1 MMSARHDSTA
11 DIFRPVV
18 HDLVRAVES
27 GGAGDGRLLLVTGP
41 RGSGRSGVLRAVL
54 MSLPGWRSAHAAALP
69 WHGNDSGGLARH
81 LAARLG
87 TDGGLDD
94 AVDVPGAM
102 TVLAVDD
109 AQWAD
114 TETVQELVSLARRS
128 TRGRVAVILS
138 LPEGA
143 GGDNADLLREVADN
157 VSLLPPLDLRDV
169 RAFALAISGTRLGPG
184 AVAQLQDLTGGRPGL
199 IREVLDS
206 VPGDHWRASSPAIPV
221 PESWRAAMEDRLDA
235 ATGHG
240 RSVLPVLQAVALFP
254 EGAPTDLVRTLT
266 ADDGTGIDHAVSLGF
281 CLVNPSPGHPVLR
294 LVSPSDRAVLTSMT
308 PPGRSA
314 AMHRVAAEYFA
325 EMDDTDAS
333 LRHRALALTTPD
345 GDLADTVA
353 ARGHELGATGY
364 WRRAASFLTLASE
377 VAPESSDAERYRL
390 DAAEAMLGAS
400 DIPAARLHTR
410 ALSPVGPGGTAAV
423 QRHSV
428 LGYLALHEG
437 RRAEATNHIDAAS
450 AQLEADGPDGE
461 DIVPR
466 ELASRVAS
474 RQALLNLAEWR
485 PEKVVTW
492 MDRADRWATVGAA
505 ARTESQAIALIAHG
519 AITGRMPDEPVDD
532 GSSGLHVQRRH
543 MAMGWLSLVFDD
555 PVTAR
560 QRLQRR
566 TQVDGSERISL
577 WQDAWLARSQFVMG
591 EWEDAMTTVER
602 GLARAERFGISFLE
616 PLLLWTGAQIS
627 LFRGSP
633 GLARNYMNRFAVGT
647 DSFVVEQIPAAM
659 CRLLFSSLDNDI
671 ASAIHAGEKLT
682 SLQRTTDIS
691 QPGFWPWEDVWA
703 QTLLRA
709 GRFAEAED
717 VTTRAEERAAASGL
731 LSLQAKLGVPR
742 GNLLIQRGDVEA
754 GLRVLDDA
762 AEAISTLPMP
772 SYQSRILF
780 EYGQLLRRL
789 GRRRRADEQFARAAE
804 VYAAMGATTFVERCN
819 RERRA
824 GGLGPRTVD
833 AAGMTPQEKEIAAAV
848 ADGAT
853 NREVARDLFLSPKTV
868 EYHLTRVYR
877 KLGIRSRSDLAR
889 ALDDL
894 P

>member
-1 MMSARHDSTA
+1 MAAHLDSTA
-11 DIFRPVV
+11 DILRPTI
-18 HDLVRAVES
+18 HELVRAVES
-27 GGAGDGRLLLVTGP
+27 AAPGDGRVLVVTGP
-41 RGSGRSGVLRAVL
+41 HGSGRSGVLRGTLAA
-54 MSLPGWRSAHAAALP
+54 LPGWRSARVTALP
-69 WHGNDSGGLARH
+69 WHGHDSGTLARL

-87 TDGGLDD
+87 TDGTLAGT
-94 AVDVPGAM
+94 ADVPGAM

-114 TETVQELVSLARRS
+114 TGTVQELVSLARHS
-128 TRGRVAVILS
+128 TRGRVAVVLS
-138 LPEGA
+138 LPDGA
-143 GGDNADLLREVADN
+143 GSGTAGLLREMADS
-157 VSLLPPLDLRDV
+157 VTVLPPLDLRDV
-169 RAFALAISGTRLGPG
+169 RAFALAVSGTRLGPG
-184 AVAQLQDLTGGRPGL
+184 AAAQLQDLTGGRPGL
-199 IREVLDS
+199 IREVLDA
-206 VPGDHWRASSPAIPV
+206 VPGDHWRQSSPSIPV
-221 PESWRAAMEDRLDA
+221 PESWRDAMAERLDA
-235 ATGHG
+235 VADHG
-240 RSVLPVLQAVALFP
+240 RSLLPVLQAVALFP
-254 EGAPTDLVRTLT
+254 EGATTDLVRTLT
-266 ADDGTGIDHAVSLGF
+266 ADDGTGMDHAVSLGF
-281 CLVNPSPGHPVLR
+281 CLLHPSPGHPVLR

-308 PPGRSA
+308 PPGRNA
-314 AMHRVAAEYFA
+314 AMHRVAAEHFA
-325 EMDDTDAS
+325 GLGDTDAS

-345 GDLADTVA
+345 GELAATIAD
-353 ARGHELGATGY
+353 RGHRLGATGY
-364 WRRAASFLTLASE
+364 WRRAASLMTLAAE
-377 VAPESSDAERYRL
+377 IATDATHRERYRL

-410 ALSPVGPGGTAAV
+410 ALSPVGPVGTAAV

-437 RRAEATNHIDAAS
+437 RRAEAISHIDSAS
-450 AQLEADGPDGE
+450 DQLASDGPDGD

-466 ELASRVAS
+466 GLASRVAS

-485 PEKVVTW
+485 PEQVVAW
-492 MDRADRWATVGAA
+492 MDRADRWATAGAA
-505 ARTESQAIALIAHG
+505 ARTESQAIALIAQG
-519 AITGRMPDEPVDD
+519 AITGRMPEEPVDD
-532 GSSGLHVQRRH
+532 GSAGLHVQRRN

-591 EWEDAMTTVER
+591 EWDDAMTTVER

-627 LFRGSP
+627 VFRGAP
-633 GLARNYMNRFAVGT
+633 GLARNYMNRFTVGT
-647 DSFVVEQIPAAM
+647 DSFVVEQVPAAM
-659 CRLLFSSLDNDI
+659 CRLLFGSLDNDL
-671 ASAIHAGEKLT
+671 ASAVHAGERLT
-682 SLQRTTDIS
+682 GIQGHTDIS

-703 QTLLRA
+703 QTLMRA
-709 GRFAEAED
+709 GRFAEAEE

-742 GNLLIQRGDVEA
+742 GNLLIQRGDVDA

-762 AEAISTLPMP
+762 ADAIGTLPMP

-789 GRRRRADEQFARAAE
+789 GQRRRADEQFARAAE
-804 VYAAMGATTFVERCN
+804 VFAAMGATTFVERCN

-833 AAGMTPQEKEIAAAV
+833 ATGMTPQEKEIAAAV

-889 ALDDL
+889 ALDDRA
-894 P
+894 